1 MTEAVPKG
9 ETKAD
14 WGDIQT
20 VVRAPLQ
27 NVAGDATW
35 ISVFCMWLTLPI
47 SCIQGIIGGLC
58 KAFMAFF
65 VLGCYC
71 CQCIPQWLCCSGMGS
86 AQCGRP
92 CILAPAWWRYVIGGL
107 VALIANSKSRLALFI
122 WEWKAFG
129 GGDHYWHGE
138 GFWSVKYKECSE
150 ITKSQ
155 QRRSSSF
162 ACIQACVPDLF
173 ATNILL
179 FLSNDGPESEW
190 AHMRSALHSTLL
202 DKGASWY
209 MERSQKLRSLL
220 AAEWP
225 NPAITDFNDTPRVRL
240 FVVKCVFYMMFGVW
254 LPNEDAE
261 ILRGWRDHAM
271 FFVLPR
277 LVHRFLFN
285 FGIRKVQQL
294 RINSVGV
301 IEKHGLES
309 FMVDINDKL
318 PEKYQRKPIVK
329 LCDEMMFAI
338 GFAGIGGTSAC
349 CETVGA
355 FLQRKIPEEA
365 SAHLIN
371 FEKFPTNESMV
382 EAFKSNPISYIKEA
396 CRIDP
401 PVTSATQVCK
411 EAKVVKFKGRNY
423 TLPENT
429 LNQYTLSM
437 ANRDPTVFP
446 NPDVFDPSRKELNM
460 ALTWNGAFGTPDEE
474 KVYPRICPGRYLSL
488 DVTVALI
495 GHVVGLEEASYTQ
508 EV

>member
-1 MTEAVPKG
+1 MM
-9 ETKAD
+9 AD
-14 WGDIQT
+14 TALLKTPAGWGDINE
-20 VVRAPLQ
+20 VVYAPPQ

-35 ISVFCMWLTLPI
+35 LSVFCMWLTLPI
-47 SCIQGIIGGLC
+47 SCVQGIIGGLC
-58 KAFMAFF
+58 QFFMAFF

-71 CQCIPQWLCCSGMGS
+71 CQCIPQWLCCSSMGS
-86 AQCGRP
+86 AECGRP

-107 VALIANSKSRLALFI
+107 TALIAQSRSRLALFI

-129 GGDHYWHGE
+129 NGDHFWHGE
-138 GFWSVKYKECSE
+138 GFWSVTYKECSD
-150 ITKSQ
+150 IMKSN

-179 FLSNDGPESEW
+179 FLSNNGPDSEW
-190 AHMRSALHSTLL
+190 AYLRSALHSTLL
-202 DKGASWY
+202 DHGCRDYIDRQK
-209 MERSQKLRSLL
+209 KLRSLV
-220 AAEWP
+220 ANDWP
-225 NPAITDFNDTPRVRL
+225 NPKISDLSDIDKIRL
-240 FVVKCVFYMMFGVW
+240 TVSKCVFYMMFGIW
-254 LPNEDAE
+254 FSKEDAE
-261 ILRGWRDHAM
+261 ILKGWRDMAVY
-271 FFVLPR
+271 FVLPR

-285 FGIRKVQQL
+285 FGICRVQGL
-294 RINSVGV
+294 RVKTVGL

-309 FMVDINDKL
+309 FIMDINEKL
-318 PEKYQRKPIVK
+318 PEKYRRTPIVK
-329 LCDEMMFAI
+329 LCDEMMFAV

-382 EAFKSNPISYIKEA
+382 EAFNSNPIAYIKES

-401 PVTSATQVCK
+401 PVTSATNVSK
-411 EAKVVKFKGRNY
+411 EERVIKLRGRDY
-423 TLPENT
+423 TMSENT
-429 LNQYTLSM
+429 LNQYVLSM
-437 ANRDPTVFP
+437 ANRDPSIFP
-446 NPDVFDPSRKELNM
+446 NPDVFDPSRKELSQ

-488 DVTVALI
+488 DVALAVV
-495 GHVVGLEEASYTQ
+495 GHVTGLKEGSYKLP
-508 EV
+508 

>member
-1 MTEAVPKG
+1 MSEAAEPKREKPEG
-9 ETKAD
+9 
-14 WGDIQT
+14 WGDINS
-20 VVRAPLQ
+20 VLGAPLE
-27 NVAGDATW
+27 NVTGDASW
-35 ISVFCMWLTLPI
+35 ISVICMWLTLPI

-58 KAFMAFF
+58 QAFMAFF

-86 AQCGRP
+86 AECGRP

-129 GGDHYWHGE
+129 EGDHYWHGE
-138 GFWSVKYKECSE
+138 GYWAVKYQECSE
-150 ITKSQ
+150 ITKSEQ
-155 QRRSSSF
+155 KRASAF
-162 ACIQACVPDLF
+162 GCIQACVPDLF

-179 FLSNDGPESEW
+179 FLSNDGPDSEW
-190 AHMRSALHSTLL
+190 AHMRSALHCTLL
-202 DKGASWY
+202 DRGASWY
-209 MERSQKLRSLL
+209 IERSKKLRSLV

-225 NPAITDFNDTPRVRL
+225 NPQLTDLSDTPRVRL
-240 FVVKCVFYMMFGVW
+240 MVAKCVFYMMFGVW

-261 ILRGWRDHAM
+261 IMRGWRDNALY
-271 FFVLPR
+271 FVLPR

-285 FGIRKVQQL
+285 FGIRKVKSL
-294 RINSVGV
+294 RANSVAV

-309 FMVDINDKL
+309 FIVDINEKL
-318 PEKYQRKPIVK
+318 PERYKRTPVVK
-329 LCDEMMFAI
+329 LCDEMMFAV

-371 FEKFPTNESMV
+371 FEKFPTIESMV
-382 EAFKSNPISYIKEA
+382 EAFKNDPLSYIKEA

-401 PVTSATQVCK
+401 PVTSATSVSK
-411 EAKVVKFKGRNY
+411 ETRVVTLKGRKY
-423 TLPENT
+423 TMPENT
-429 LNQYTLSM
+429 FHNYTLSM
-437 ANRDPTVFP
+437 ANRDPTVFA
-446 NPDVFDPSRKELNM
+446 NPDVFDPSRTELNM
-460 ALTWNGAFGTPDEE
+460 ALTWNGAFGTPDDE

-488 DVTVALI
+488 DVALALV
-495 GHVVGLEEASYTQ
+495 GHVVGLDEGYSLP
-508 EV
+508 